1 MKYSEFAIYD
11 IELTEE
17 EIKTSIES
25 SMQYDIDCISV
36 PYAFTKFAKNIVKD
50 TKVKIS
56 NPIDYPLGILDTK
69 TRNSAI
75 LNAINNGAER
85 IQIVMQNNN
94 LNLKKYD
101 KIRLDIKSNYDICK
115 DHGIDIYYYIEYRI
129 FTHQSLIKACNIL
142 LESDINQVYVSTGH
156 MLDSVEDN
164 MVASML
170 LNQKTQIDTIFTSNI
185 WTKEHV
191 NMIHKNKI
199 SAIRFSNLNAIKLYN
214 SNI

>member
-25 SMQYDIDCISV
+25 AIPYNINCISV
-36 PYAFTKFAKNIVKD
+36 PYAFTKFAKNIIKG
-50 TKVKIS
+50 TSIRIS
-56 NPIDYPLGILDTK
+56 NPIDYPLGISDTK
-69 TRNSAI
+69 TRNSAV

-85 IQIVMQNNN
+85 IQIVIQNNN

-101 KIRLDIKSNYDICK
+101 KIRYDIKSNYEICK
-115 DHGIDIYYYIEYRI
+115 EHGVDIYYYIEYRI

-142 LESDINQVYVSTGH
+142 LESDIRQVYVSTGH

-164 MVASML
+164 IVASML
-170 LNQKTQIDTIFTSNI
+170 LSQKTQIDTIFTSNI
-185 WTKEHV
+185 WTKDHV
-191 NMIHKNKI
+191 NMINKNKI
-199 SAIRFSNLNAIKLYN
+199 SHIRFNNLNAIKLYHN
-214 SNI
+214 T